1 MVEHAFHGCQ
11 VDYGRAVKIRPFTED
26 DLEAELSL
34 LLAADDSRVL
44 SLESLRHWRLSQPAE
59 ARYVNLVAEEG
70 GRVVGAGG
78 GGLNIWTSTPNAGG
92 AFVTVADDR
101 RREGIGDALWQAVL
115 EHLRAIGVARAT
127 TFMRHTEEG
136 ERFAA
141 ARGFE
146 RVIAGPLIALDPRHV
161 PAPELP
167 PGLRCLPLSE
177 LTPEDVHAALCEA
190 ALDEPTAEPN
200 DAISLDEFRREWY
213 DPVFDTRSGTAVLD
227 GTQVV
232 AFAFMKVAGTRAQ
245 HGFTGCVRSHRGRGL
260 ATAAKR
266 AALRTAAAN
275 GVTRVVTSN
284 AVENTAMRAINRR
297 LGFEP
302 VGEHLILACVL

>member
-1 MVEHAFHGCQ
+1 ME
-11 VDYGRAVKIRPFTED
+11 IRPFTED
-26 DLEAELSL
+26 DFEAEAEL

-59 ARYVNLVAEEG
+59 AKNLNLVAEDRA
-70 GRVVGAGG
+70 RVVGIAG

-92 AFVTVADDR
+92 AFVTVAADR
-101 RREGIGDALWQAVL
+101 RREGIGEALWQAAL
-115 EHLRAIGVARAT
+115 AHLRSIGVERVT
-127 TFMRHTEEG
+127 TFIRQTDEG

-146 RVIAGPLIALDPRHV
+146 RAIAGPLIAVDPRGV
-161 PAPELP
+161 PSPELP
-167 PGLRCLPLSE
+167 DGFRCVPLSE
-177 LTPEDVHAALCEA
+177 LTVEDVYAPMCEA

-200 DAISLDEFRREWY
+200 DAISLDEFRREWN
-213 DPVFDTRSGTAVLD
+213 DPVFDTHSSAAVLD
-227 GTQVV
+227 NGVVV
-232 AFAFMKVAGTRAQ
+232 AFTFLKVAGDRGQ

-260 ATAAKR
+260 ATAAKQ
-266 AALRTAAAN
+266 AALRAAAAR

-284 AVENTAMRAINRR
+284 AEDNAAMRAVNRR

-302 VGEHLILACVL
+302 IGEHVILALDI